1 MHLLLVDDHA
11 VVRSGIR
18 DIVSLSAPEARFS
31 EASTAHEAME
41 RILVER
47 FDMVVLDIS
56 LPDESGIELLCRI
69 REIQPEL
76 PVLILSMHPE
86 EGYALRAIQAG
97 ANGYLN
103 KASVPAELVGAIRA
117 VLAGQTF
124 AAEGVI
130 EELAKGVTN
139 PVSPRRPHELLSE
152 REWYVLRMLA
162 RGDRLTTI
170 AEKLGV
176 NPKTVSTYKSRI
188 MRKLDVSNNADMMRY
203 AISMGLAEY

>member
-1 MHLLLVDDHA
+1 MHLLVVDDHA

-18 DIVSLSAPEARFS
+18 DIVSLSAPEARFA
-31 EASTAHEAME
+31 EAATAHEAME
-41 RILVER
+41 CVLREH
-47 FDMVVLDIS
+47 FDLVVLDIS
-56 LPDESGIELLCRI
+56 LPDESGIDLLGRI
-69 REIQPEL
+69 RAVQPDI

-124 AAEGVI
+124 AGEGVI
-130 EELAKGVTN
+130 QELAKGITA
-139 PVSPRRPHELLSE
+139 SRSQRHPHELLSE

-170 AEKLGV
+170 AEKLSV
-176 NPKTVSTYKSRI
+176 NPKTVSTYKTRI
-188 MRKLDVSNNADMMRY
+188 MRKLGVSNNVDMMRY
-203 AISMGLAEY
+203 AISMGLVEY